1 MATPLEQL
9 KQAFEQG
16 DLNACETIIM
26 RTRELK
32 GEPSPQ
38 FHKLASNIFRKLG
51 SFSEALFHDEC
62 LIKQRPN
69 DPIGYYRSGQ
79 DLLHLNRAEEAAE
92 RATEGLKQSG
102 DHHPSLHLIAMR
114 AYRAGDNHFNSLTHA
129 QALIKLTPNDPLGF
143 IRAGQ
148 DLISI
153 HKYEKAKEIINSG
166 LEEHVN
172 NEELLKLSIH
182 IATITNNISSETDA
196 ISELI
201 RLYPNVDNL
210 TKCRKLYR
218 RLGFRQKALSI
229 SKQLAQQNTTPHQD
243 ESCELFS
250 DYLALGEPDQAF
262 QLAAQT
268 GLLTSNE
275 QHRLQSLLCNERPIA
290 LSQQDRQL
298 FYTMNIFSQ
307 FERSSFNPEPAQLL
321 STSLD
326 KPTIA
331 LIHIGKCAGESILE
345 AIRLNF
351 NSNEVDLYE
360 FHIFDANE
368 RIKTLLSQSQ
378 DKHQLHWI
386 ICTRDPL
393 QRWISAFN
401 WDNHTFHQSKHYVC
415 HPRATEFHQHY
426 PSAKSLA
433 AGLNQNS
440 SEAIAYAK
448 FHHLAYGHIAMGA
461 HWYLPDQTRQYLKPT
476 HSSIIRTEEIQH
488 DYELAVQSILNQFQ
502 ALNKRK
508 PCSVPMT
515 KQRYQDRYIKRT
527 FSQVSDL
534 TDQEKNAISIS
545 IQKDI
550 ISHDDLIRRLL

>member
-9 KQAFEQG
+9 KQAFDQG

-38 FHKLASNIFRKLG
+38 FHKLASNVFRKRE
-51 SFSEALFHDEC
+51 SFSEALFHDQC
-62 LIKQRPN
+62 LIKLRPN

-79 DLLHLNRAEEAAE
+79 DLLNLSRAEEAAE
-92 RATEGLKQSG
+92 QAKEGLKQSG
-102 DHHPSLHLIAMR
+102 DHHPSLHLIAMK
-114 AYRAGDNHFNSLTHA
+114 AYRTGDDHINSLIHA
-129 QALIKLTPNDPLGF
+129 QAIIKLTPNEPLGF

-166 LEEHVN
+166 LKKHIN
-172 NEELLKLSIH
+172 NEDLLKLSIH
-182 IATITNNISSETDA
+182 IATITNNIASEVDT
-196 ISELI
+196 ISEFI
-201 RLYPNVDNL
+201 RLYPSVDNL

-218 RLGFRQKALSI
+218 TFGFRLKALPI
-229 SKQLAQQNTTPHQD
+229 SKRLAQQDTTQHQN
-243 ESCELFS
+243 ESRELFS
-250 DYLALGEPDQAF
+250 DYLALGDLDQAF
-262 QLAAQT
+262 QLASRT

-275 QHRLQSLLCNERPIA
+275 QHRLQSLLCDERPIA
-290 LSQQDRQL
+290 LSPQDREL
-298 FYTMNIFSQ
+298 FCTMNIFSQ
-307 FERSSFNPEPAQLL
+307 LKSPSFNPEPAQVLR
-321 STSLD
+321 TSLN

-345 AIRLNF
+345 SIRLNF
-351 NSNEVDLYE
+351 SSNEVDLYE
-360 FHIFDANE
+360 FHIFDANK
-368 RIKTLLSQSQ
+368 RIKTLLSQCQ

-415 HPRATEFHQHY
+415 HPRASAFHQHY

-440 SEAIAYAK
+440 SKAITYAK

-461 HWYLPDQTRQYLKPT
+461 DWYLPDQTMQYLKPT
-476 HSSIIRTEEIQH
+476 HSSIIRTEEIQN
-488 DYELAVQSILNQFQ
+488 DYELAVQGILNQFQ
-502 ALNKRK
+502 ALRKRK

-515 KQRYQDRYIKRT
+515 KQSYQDRYPKRT

-534 TDQEKNAISIS
+534 TVQEKNAISMA

-550 ISHDDLIRRLL
+550 ISHDDLIQRIL